1 MKILTKLFLTIDFL
15 VIAILVVIYTPTF
28 EKVQRLFV
36 NDLAI
41 EKKMNYLSYVFYNEE
56 TVEMLTNDESLSAS
70 FEPASYGD
78 GYIKNRDTMT
88 YDNIYDQLVLTR
100 DQGNDDYKI
109 IKTLIGGYPA
119 YIVVIYHPEDVVL
132 LRSRAFNTADH
143 YSGLSTVK
151 QMNKAAGA
159 VVGING
165 GGFKNDSRT
174 YGIDTPTGWMI
185 KDGKI
190 IWNRTGGGKGRII
203 GIDNDNRLRLIHAT
217 GKEAIEDYNIRDAME
232 FGPFLIV
239 DGVKQKL
246 GLYAGGFQRAARTV
260 IAQREDGIML
270 FVVTDN
276 YGSFYHGPN
285 MGEIADKLLLYGVNN
300 AANLDGGGSTQLV
313 VNGKLY
319 NHPLSTY
326 NKPVNGG
333 NGRSVVNGWG
343 LVIGSGAKRTQ

>member
-1 MKILTKLFLTIDFL
+1 MKIITKLFLTIDFL
-15 VIAILVVIYTPTF
+15 FISLLVVIYAPTF
-28 EKVQRLFV
+28 ESVQRYFV
-36 NDLAI
+36 NDVAI
-41 EKKMNYLSYVFYNEE
+41 DKKLNYLSYVFYDEGKVEKLTDEE
-56 TVEMLTNDESLSAS
+56 IYVSS
-70 FEPASYGD
+70 FEESNYGD
-78 GYIKNRDTMT
+78 AVKTKDTMT
-88 YDNIYDQLVLTR
+88 YDNIYDQLILTR

-132 LRSRAFNTADH
+132 LRSRAFATADH

-151 QMNKAAGA
+151 QMTKAAGA

-203 GIDNDNRLRLIHAT
+203 GIDNDNRLRLIRAT
-217 GKEAIEDYNIRDAME
+217 GKEAIEEYNIRDGME

-239 DGVKQKL
+239 DGEKQKL

-260 IAQREDGIML
+260 IAQRDDGIFL
-270 FVVTDN
+270 FIVTDN

-285 MGEIADKLLLYGVNN
+285 MNEMANKLLLYGVTN

-343 LVIGSGAKRTQ
+343 LVVGSGAKRTQ